1 VQLVLARG
9 PNVAAT
15 SSALAA
21 TRGARLVRG
30 DYANVAANMCWT
42 IPYVK
47 DRINLALCQLP
58 TAMCLRRIWA
68 PEGGDSGSPVYQ
80 LVRDPGGLH
89 TSVMAYG
96 VLSGG
101 YVIEIGLF
109 KFGWT
114 CVAALVY
121 LFMRVDVTE

>member
-1 VQLVLARG
+1 VQLVLARRL
-9 PNVAAT
+9 NVVAA

-21 TRGARLVRG
+21 TWGARLARG
-30 DYANVAANMCWT
+30 DYANVAANTCWA

-68 PEGGDSGSPVYQ
+68 SEGGDSGSPVYQ
-80 LVRDPGGLH
+80 LVRDPGGVH

-114 CVAALVY
+114 YVAALVD